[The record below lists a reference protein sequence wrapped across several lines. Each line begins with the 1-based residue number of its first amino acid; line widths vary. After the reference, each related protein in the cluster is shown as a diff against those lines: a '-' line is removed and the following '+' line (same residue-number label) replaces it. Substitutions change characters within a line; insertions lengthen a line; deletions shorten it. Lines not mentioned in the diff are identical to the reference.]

1 MLFNV
6 KSPHSSQFFKF
17 VHPPVIYTPSVTMS
31 GTPASTTANLA
42 YAVKPEGGVPAYA
55 HLDVDPVLGER
66 PKNYKHQDETVV
78 IENIRGKED
87 TVSLDTTGFQ
97 FYKHVSRHTKFDNDE
112 DIRREYYP
120 ESEEFIRQAT
130 GASRVQIFDHSK

>member
-1 MLFNV
+1 
-6 KSPHSSQFFKF
+6 
-17 VHPPVIYTPSVTMS
+17 MS
-31 GTPASTTANLA
+31 GTHASTTANLTFA
-42 YAVKPEGGVPAYA
+42 IKPEGGVAAYS

-66 PKNYKHQDETVV
+66 PKNYKRQDKSVI

-87 TVSLDTTGFQ
+87 SVSLETTGFQ
-97 FYKHVSRHTKFDNDE
+97 FYKNASKHTKFNNDE

-130 GASRVQIFDHSK
+130 GASRVQIFEHSK